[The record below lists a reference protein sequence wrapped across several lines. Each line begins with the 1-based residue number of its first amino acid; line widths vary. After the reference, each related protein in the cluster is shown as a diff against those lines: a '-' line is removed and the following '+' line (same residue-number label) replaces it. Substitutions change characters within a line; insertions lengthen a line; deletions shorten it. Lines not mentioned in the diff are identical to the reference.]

1 MTEGLEALTTATLG
15 LALDAASLRQ
25 RAIAANIANHAT
37 QGYVPLMVD
46 FESQMEDAR
55 RSLEATGSVDAA
67 ALSGVRLEMQPAL
80 DAAGQPRKVQL
91 DAQVADMAQ
100 NAVQFQALTRAL
112 SRHFSILSSA
122 VSDGKR

>member
-1 MTEGLEALTTATLG
+1 MTEGLEALTTAALG

-25 RAIAANIANHAT
+25 QAIAANIANHAT
-37 QGYVPLMVD
+37 QGYIPLMVD
-46 FESQMEDAR
+46 FESEMEGAR

-67 ALSGVRLEMQPAL
+67 SLSGVRLQMQPAL
-80 DAAGQPRKVQL
+80 DAQGLPRKVQL
-91 DAQVADMAQ
+91 DEQVADMAQ
-100 NAVQFQALTRAL
+100 NTVQFQMLTRAL